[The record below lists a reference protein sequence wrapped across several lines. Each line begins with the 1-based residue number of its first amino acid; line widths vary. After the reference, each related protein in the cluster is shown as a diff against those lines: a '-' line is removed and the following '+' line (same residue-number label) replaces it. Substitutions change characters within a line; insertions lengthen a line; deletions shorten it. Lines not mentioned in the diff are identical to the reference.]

1 MVIKAAKHLLLRSL
15 SLSKKKRLVGALLQN
30 ITRTASKQELSLLE
44 ELFSSVELLQTFLED
59 RIRKL
64 RLAGRTVPYPSTER
78 CRTPLSTWVMDDQAP
93 WMDMT
98 VEPIAMPGM
107 ISDEEIRYYE
117 YIGTIYDGR
126 GEVIELGPWLGK
138 STRHIL
144 RGLEKN
150 PKFAGRQLHVFDD
163 FVWRTSWMDRH
174 TPEQERLPNRAS
186 FRHLFEKYVQDVLP
200 RLNVT
205 RARIVDYE
213 GNETLPRIRW
223 GRDPIEMMY
232 IDCGRTAQVN
242 EGWFEVFSP
251 SFIPDVSLL
260 IMQDWRTHRERPRQ
274 SYNQT
279 LWFTAAHPELELVH
293 EVKDGAIASFL
304 YRGGR

>member
-1 MVIKAAKHLLLRSL
+1 MVTKGTKDLILRSL
-15 SLSKKKRLVGALLQN
+15 SLSKKKRLVGALLQD
-30 ITRTASKQELSLLE
+30 ITRTASEQDLSLLE

-64 RLAGRTVPYPSTER
+64 RLAGRTVPYLPTEG
-78 CRTPLSTWVMDDQAP
+78 CRTPLSTWVMDDHAP

-117 YIGTIYDGR
+117 YIGTIYEGR

-186 FRHLFEKYVQDVLP
+186 FRHLFENYVQDVLP

-205 RARIVDYE
+205 CARIVDYE

-223 GRDPIEMMY
+223 DGDPIEMMY

-242 EGWFEVFSP
+242 EGWFEVFLP
-251 SFIPDVSLL
+251 SFVPDVSLL

-293 EVKDGAIASFL
+293 EVKEGATASFL

>member
-1 MVIKAAKHLLLRSL
+1 MLIKSPKNLILRSL
-15 SLSKKKRLVGALLQN
+15 SLSKKKRLVGALLHN
-30 ITRTASKQELSLLE
+30 ISRTASKQELPLLE

-64 RLAGRTVPYPSTER
+64 RLAGRTVPYPPTEG

-93 WMDMT
+93 WMDMK

-117 YIGTIYDGR
+117 YIGTIYEGR

-186 FRHLFEKYVQDVLP
+186 FRRLFEKYVQDVLP
-200 RLNVT
+200 RLNVIC
-205 RARIVDYE
+205 ARIVDYE

-223 GRDPIEMMY
+223 DSDPIEMMY

-251 SFIPDVSLL
+251 SFVPDVSLL

-293 EVKDGAIASFL
+293 EVKEGAIATFL
-304 YRGGR
+304 YRGRA